1 MEGNGR
7 KLAWIAIALSAVA
20 LLVSLGGRAQ
30 SSRAGFNGPMGVQQQ
45 GQQGRGMGRNGG
57 WNGRQMQ
64 QGQQGPQ
71 MQQGPK
77 GPQMQQGPSGNFNGP
92 QGMMGRG
99 GPGRMGF
106 FFLPF
111 MLLGGLLK
119 LVFVAGLIWLGF
131 RLIRGRGSR
140 PAGPAAWSTGA
151 PSPAPRPGP
160 EQPPYPDD
168 TPQE

>member
-30 SSRAGFNGPMGVQQQ
+30 SSRAGFNGPMGFQQQ
-45 GQQGRGMGRNGG
+45 GQQGRGMGRHGG
-57 WNGRQMQ
+57 WN
-64 QGQQGPQ
+64 GPQ
-71 MQQGPK
+71 MQQGPQ

>member
-30 SSRAGFNGPMGVQQQ
+30 SSRAGFNGPMGFQQQ
-45 GQQGRGMGRNGG
+45 GQQGRGMGRHGG
-57 WNGRQMQ
+57 WNGPQMQ

-71 MQQGPK
+71 MQQGPQ